1 VKGYDKGVEGQDGRI
16 VKGNDEGIEGQD
28 GIGRVGRGLT
38 RW

>member
-1 VKGYDKGVEGQDGRI
+1 MKGYDKGVEGQDGRI